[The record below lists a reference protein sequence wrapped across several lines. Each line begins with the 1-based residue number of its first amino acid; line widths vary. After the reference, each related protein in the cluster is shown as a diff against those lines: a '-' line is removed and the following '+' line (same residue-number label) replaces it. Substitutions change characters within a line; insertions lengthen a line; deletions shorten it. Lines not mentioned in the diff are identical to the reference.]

1 LGGGGIRSAVH
12 LRYLG
17 HVADEKVECDVPS
30 IVRDGT
36 SIRTPQPRTTD
47 SGVQLPQRRHLRDV
61 GGKHPSEAILP
72 KQPAG
77 LPLVPS
83 GGGRNRPSMGN
94 VQICDG
100 RHRGKKGWEPARQRI
115 PCDVPAAPPVQRH
128 LREPG
133 PCCAHLAALAAGP
146 VSLRGRVLLRGTRF
160 RSGPWRGSSLGTA
173 CGSYYES
180 TRAHIDESR
189 RSRMMASGNWPVKF
203 CPLRSLQASA
213 F

>member
-1 LGGGGIRSAVH
+1 M
-12 LRYLG
+12 
-17 HVADEKVECDVPS
+17 
-30 IVRDGT
+30 
-36 SIRTPQPRTTD
+36 
-47 SGVQLPQRRHLRDV
+47 
-61 GGKHPSEAILP
+61 
-72 KQPAG
+72 
-77 LPLVPS
+77 PS

-94 VQICDG
+94 VQIGDG

-133 PCCAHLAALAAGP
+133 PYCDHLAVLAAGP
-146 VSLRGRVLLRGTRF
+146 ASLRGRVLLRGARF

-189 RSRMMASGNWPVKF
+189 RSRVMASGNWPVKF
-203 CPLRSLQASA
+203 CPLRSLQESALAASCIGSKRA
-213 F
+213 AKRGHTCSLSCRCTTGRPVPLAPCRSRVALPFLTSPVLLATGRVP